1 MNWIAEF
8 LIWCVILATCVG
20 IGAFVL
26 QIGLGVLAILLAGIC
41 AAIGWVVKALKG
53 EK

>member
-1 MNWIAEF
+1 MHGIAEF
-8 LIWCVILATCVG
+8 LIWCVILAACVG
-20 IGAFVL
+20 IGGFVL
-26 QIGLGVLAILLAGIC
+26 QFGLGLLVMLVAGIC